1 MFLHQ
6 IDNNININNQI
17 RLTVD
22 QFRALEPNYPNLP
35 AGYNERY
42 YERDAIHQIVGA
54 NRTPILENTRWEDGN
69 RYFDRYDDFAR
80 LQQLINQ
87 QESAI
92 QSAVQAELDK
102 RLPYEQLRRR
112 EYPDIEKMVVAMW
125 ENLIEKQ
132 TKEVSGVKQLEKQRQ
147 TIKQKYPKTRE
158 Q

>member
-17 RLTVD
+17 HLTVE
-22 QFRALEPNYPNLP
+22 QFRALEPHYPNLP
-35 AGYNERY
+35 FGYNERY
-42 YERDAIHQIVGA
+42 YERGVIHQIVGID
-54 NRTPILENTRWEDGN
+54 RTPILEQSQWEDGD

-87 QESAI
+87 EEMQI
-92 QSAVQAELDK
+92 KSAVQAELDK

-132 TKEVSGVKQLEKQRQ
+132 TKEVSGVKEIQKLRKA
-147 TIKQKYPKTRE
+147 IKEKYPKTRE